1 MAGLTRL
8 LAALCAGAAMLAPPA
23 TAQDKPV
30 NLKFSWW
37 VPAAHPLSKPFNEW
51 AKDIEAQS
59 GGSIKITM
67 FPGEQLG
74 KAFDHYD
81 MARDGITDFAY
92 VNPGYQ
98 PGRFPVIAAG
108 QLPFTFNEARR
119 GSQALDSWYRKYA
132 AAEMKDTHFCFAFL
146 HDPGAFH
153 SRKKIMVPAD
163 IAGLKVRPAHSTL
176 AELVKS
182 LGGTN
187 VQASAPEVRELLERG
202 VADAVTFPWGSMFV
216 FGIDKVVKFHLDL
229 PLYVTVFSISMNQK
243 AYDGL
248 SDGQRKNIDAHCST
262 EWAEKVGGAW
272 GDFEAAGRE
281 KMRALAGHEVSV
293 PDAAQIAEWRKA
305 AAPLVAS
312 WSAAVTAKGIDADA
326 AMAELKAAI
335 VKFGADR

>member
-8 LAALCAGAAMLAPPA
+8 LAAMCVGAAMFAPPA
-23 TAQDKPV
+23 AAQDKPV

-202 VADAVTFPWGSMFV
+202 VADAVTFPWGSVFV

-229 PLYVTVFSISMNQK
+229 PLYVTVVSISMNQK

-272 GDFEAAGRE
+272 GDFEAAGRV
-281 KMRALAGHEVSV
+281 KMRTLAGHEVSV